1 MFSLS
6 SKGNYGIAAILELAA
21 NYGNGLLHLKDIAQK
36 RKIPKHYLVQL
47 FNGLLKAGLLRSV
60 RGNKGG
66 YELNDDPANVSFLQV
81 LEMLEGGIGLEI
93 SYPEND
99 VVKKLFILI
108 PTNIRVTD
116 QLAVVT
122 VFGRIDS
129 YQIAWIAQL
138 IRIVEFPPCR
148 FKRYYDLTKSICHPG
163 GSHL

>member
-47 FNGLLKAGLLRSV
+47 LNGLLKAGLVRSV

-81 LEMLEGGIGLEI
+81 LEMLEGEMELGKSYLETDAVKELFKGAEI
-93 SYPEND
+93 EIKKMFD
-99 VVKKLFILI
+99 VTLSELLLK
-108 PTNIRVTD
+108 
-116 QLAVVT
+116 Q
-122 VFGRIDS
+122 
-129 YQIAWIAQL
+129 QQ
-138 IRIVEFPPCR
+138 
-148 FKRYYDLTKSICHPG
+148 YDNNVMFHI
-163 GSHL
+163 

>member
-6 SKGNYGIAAILELAA
+6 SKGTYGIAAILELAA
-21 NYGNGLLHLKDIAQK
+21 NYGNGLLRLKDIAQK

-81 LEMLEGGIGLEI
+81 LEMLEGGIELEI

-99 VVKKLFILI
+99 AVKELFKEAEIEIKKIFDISL
-108 PTNIRVTD
+108 TELLLR
-116 QLAVVT
+116 Q
-122 VFGRIDS
+122 
-129 YQIAWIAQL
+129 QQ
-138 IRIVEFPPCR
+138 
-148 FKRYYDLTKSICHPG
+148 YDNNVIFHI
-163 GSHL
+163 

>member
-47 FNGLLKAGLLRSV
+47 LNGLLKAGLVRSV

-66 YELNDDPANVSFLQV
+66 YELNNDPANISFLQV
-81 LEMLEGGIGLEI
+81 VEMLEGGIELEK

-99 VVKKLFILI
+99 AVKELFKEAEIEIKKILD
-108 PTNIRVTD
+108 VS
-116 QLAVVT
+116 LAELLL
-122 VFGRIDS
+122 R
-129 YQIAWIAQL
+129 QQQ
-138 IRIVEFPPCR
+138 
-148 FKRYYDLTKSICHPG
+148 YDNNVIFHI
-163 GSHL
+163 

>member
-66 YELNDDPANVSFLQV
+66 YELNNDPANISFLKV
-81 LEMLEGGIGLEI
+81 LELLEGGIELET

-99 VVKKLFILI
+99 AVKELFKGAEIEI
-108 PTNIRVTD
+108 KKIFDVTLSELLLR
-116 QLAVVT
+116 Q
-122 VFGRIDS
+122 
-129 YQIAWIAQL
+129 Q
-138 IRIVEFPPCR
+138 E
-148 FKRYYDLTKSICHPG
+148 YDNNVMFHI
-163 GSHL
+163 